1 MTKDRLVR
9 LLVALALIGVPLAAW
24 LSWPVRSAPPAVDA
38 ASTATVRRGAFIRS
52 VRVAGTVEAVRAST
66 IIVPRL
72 TGQTTPSLVIT
83 RLVGG
88 GRRVRAGDV
97 LVEFDRQD
105 QTRIAL
111 DRRAEFLDLED
122 QIRKKRAEQ
131 AAARAADETALK
143 QAENDV
149 ARAEIEAR
157 KNPVLPRIEAEKN
170 GLALEQAKARLAQL
184 GTTFALKRRAAEAE
198 LRILEIRRDRA
209 RSAWRHAEQNAD
221 RMAVRAPFE
230 GLAVLKSIFKGSQM
244 AEVQEGDEVRPG
256 VPVVDVVDPSRMQVR
271 ARIGQAD
278 GGLVSVG
285 QPARVELDAY
295 PGLVFDGRVE
305 QVAPLAVPSTLTP
318 KVRTFVA
325 TISIAGTHA
334 SMMPDLS
341 AAADITVEQ
350 YHGVLLLPREAVAIE
365 PDGAWV
371 RLRRGR
377 SFERQAIAI
386 GSASADLVVV
396 TSGLAEGALVARRV
410 MGEP

>member
-1 MTKDRLVR
+1 M
-9 LLVALALIGVPLAAW
+9 
-24 LSWPVRSAPPAVDA
+24 SAQSPSSLTDPATV
-38 ASTATVRRGAFIRS
+38 TVRRGSFVRG
-52 VRVAGTVEAVRAST
+52 VRVAGTVEALRAST
-66 IIVPRL
+66 IMVPRL
-72 TGQTTPSLVIT
+72 AGQTTPSLVIT
-83 RLVGG
+83 RLVGA

-111 DRRAEFLDLED
+111 DRRAEFLDLEE

-149 ARAEIEAR
+149 ARAEIEVR

-170 GLALEQAKARLAQL
+170 GLTLEQAKARLTQL

-198 LRILEIRRDRA
+198 VRILEIRRDRA
-209 RSAWRHAEQNAD
+209 RNAWRHAEQNAD
-221 RMAVRAPFE
+221 RMAVRAPFD

-244 AEVQEGDEVRPG
+244 AEVQEGDDVRPG

-271 ARIGQAD
+271 ARISQAD

-305 QVAPLAVPSTLTP
+305 QLAPLAVPSTLTP
-318 KVRTFVA
+318 KVRAFVA

-334 SMMPDLS
+334 SLMPDLS

-350 YHGVLLLPREAVAIE
+350 YDGVLLLPREAVAIE

-386 GSASADLVVV
+386 GSASTELVVV
-396 TSGLAEGALVARRV
+396 TSGLAEGAVVARRV
-410 MGEP
+410 RGEP